1 MKEKRDDKQKKKD
14 AIEHFLK
21 EELECKKHEQPT
33 YRCIILSYFFTFA
46 STITQLP
53 QQQKQLKPM

>member
-1 MKEKRDDKQKKKD
+1 MKEKRDDKQKKKMQLN
-14 AIEHFLK
+14 IFS
-21 EELECKKHEQPT
+21 KKNLNAKSMNNQPT
-33 YRCIILSYFFTFA
+33 AVSYYHTFSLFA